1 MTLACP
7 SSARTNIS
15 RLATTFKHKRRLES
29 DGQRRLGP
37 KPSLKGLLDTYRS
50 SQKVWIK
57 ATRENTRY
65 QCGAT
70 SARVSRDMRPP
81 FSMISTQKLYAAQA
95 KLSVMQ
101 QITNLSFV
109 LAVYDGR
116 MTSAAPNAQRQS
128 ARSAS
133 TGIPGHHCSRKPNAV
148 LEARD
153 G

>member
-1 MTLACP
+1 MSVWCNVGAGESGHA
-7 SSARTNIS
+7 SSFNS
-15 RLATTFKHKRRLES
+15 
-29 DGQRRLGP
+29 
-37 KPSLKGLLDTYRS
+37 
-50 SQKVWIK
+50 
-57 ATRENTRY
+57 
-65 QCGAT
+65 
-70 SARVSRDMRPP
+70 
-81 FSMISTQKLYAAQA
+81 SMISTLKLYAAQA

-153 G
+153 GCAREY